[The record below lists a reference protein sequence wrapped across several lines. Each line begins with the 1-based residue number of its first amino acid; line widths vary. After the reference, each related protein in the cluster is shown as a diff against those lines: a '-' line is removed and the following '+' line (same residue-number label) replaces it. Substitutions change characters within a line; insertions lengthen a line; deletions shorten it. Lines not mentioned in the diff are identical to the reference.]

1 MAISCNH
8 APSGSVRTL
17 TGLAREGKQEARAAC
32 PMGGLDS
39 LKHDCLS
46 KLLSPACHRMG
57 RVQTYDQRTARGTR
71 QTRRA
76 LGQRPTR
83 RLCPS
88 LECIAQK
95 LTLGQSTK
103 EEASATAT
111 ALSTRRR

>member
-1 MAISCNH
+1 
-8 APSGSVRTL
+8 
-17 TGLAREGKQEARAAC
+17 
-32 PMGGLDS
+32 MGGLDG
-39 LKHDCLS
+39 LKHDRLS

-76 LGQRPTR
+76 LGQRPPR

-88 LECIAQK
+88 LERIAQK
-95 LTLGQSTK
+95 LTLGQPTK

-111 ALSTRRR
+111 ALNTGRR